1 MAVRLKI
8 KSNSYT
14 VSSCFRCGDLFVLSY
29 ACFDSRRRVFSLQI
43 VSTDLIENDNHNDAR

>member
-29 ACFDSRRRVFSLQI
+29 ACFDGRRRVFSLQI

>member
-29 ACFDSRRRVFSLQI
+29 AGKRRVFSLQI